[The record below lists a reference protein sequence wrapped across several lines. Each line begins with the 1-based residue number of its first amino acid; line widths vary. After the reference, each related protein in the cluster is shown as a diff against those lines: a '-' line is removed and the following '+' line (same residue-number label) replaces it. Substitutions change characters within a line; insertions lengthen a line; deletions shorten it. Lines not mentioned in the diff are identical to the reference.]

1 MKKKFI
7 LALSLFFSMSL
18 SMPAFAAENTTTAD
32 NTSATENYKSYA
44 GITPGSIFYSLDE
57 ALDNLSVKLANTPS
71 DKIEKLLEIE
81 RERLGEIQTLIDSKK
96 IDLGVETLT
105 ALKTLSDETS
115 TEINSILN
123 DNNASE
129 TDVKTVNA
137 AIKDVENFNTNSVD
151 TLNALKNKLPK
162 NASEKVAAVAEMQA
176 KRKEAVK
183 QMVTARH
190 ELNDAKK
197 AVTTAKKALADATK
211 SGDAAAIEKAKT
223 DLDTANTTLS
233 EKKTAFENA
242 KKNKSEVIKSTKVGK
257 GKNTNKNK
265 DTDADE
271 NTTNTENTA
280 PATGTET
287 GTSDTTTNTTT
298 ENNANTTEKDT
309 STSTTETTTSTP
321 APTVAAPSTTIENTT
336 AANAENS
343 KKSDNDKQKKDKPNN
358 KNNDSHGKKSN
369 NK

>member
-18 SMPAFAAENTTTAD
+18 SVPAFAAENTTTAD
-32 NTSATENYKSYA
+32 NTSTTENYKSYA

-71 DKIEKLLEIE
+71 DKIEKLLEVE
-81 RERLGEIQTLIDSKK
+81 RERLGEIQTLMDSKK

-115 TEINSILN
+115 TDINSILN

-129 TDVKTVNA
+129 TDVKNVDT

-162 NASEKVAAVAEMQA
+162 NASEKVAAVAEMQT

-197 AVTTAKKALADATK
+197 AVTTAKKALADAAK
-211 SGDAAAIEKAKT
+211 SGDAAAIQKAKA
-223 DLDTANTTLS
+223 DLDAANTTLS

-257 GKNTNKNK
+257 GKNTTKNK

-271 NTTNTENTA
+271 STTNTENTA
-280 PATGTET
+280 PATGT
-287 GTSDTTTNTTT
+287 SDTTTNT
-298 ENNANTTEKDT
+298 ENNTSTTEKDT
-309 STSTTETTTSTP
+309 STSTTETTASAP
-321 APTVAAPSTTIENTT
+321 APTVVAPSTTIENTT
-336 AANAENS
+336 TTNTESS
-343 KKSDNDKQKKDKPNN
+343 KKSDNNKVKKDKPNN
-358 KNNDSHGKKSN
+358 ENNGNHGKKAN